1 MVQQYF
7 IAWKYFSET
16 FIATNESNLP
26 VSKNLHQIHPHSKFP
41 QKNRIEIQITK
52 AGLFFLHISSM
63 QKNRLPGY
71 AAVAAAVV
79 ATAAGAAAGAAG
91 AGAQIYQEF
100 GGIISD
106 LMHRCLSR
114 R

>member
-52 AGLFFLHISSM
+52 AGFFFLHISSM

-71 AAVAAAVV
+71 AAVVAAVV
-79 ATAAGAAAGAAG
+79 AAAAAGAAG